1 MPKVFIVQNPVSGT
15 RPGEEVTDA
24 IRHFFRAL
32 GWEHHIHQT
41 EKGEDV
47 PSLVSSK
54 TNGGYD
60 LFIAAGGDGTVSAV
74 ATGLANREI
83 PMGILPVGT
92 GNGLARDLHIPL
104 SLDEA
109 LQLISENTASKTVD
123 AIEVNGRYHLLHV
136 SVGITPMTAKNAS
149 REQKQRLGIVA
160 YFLEGFRSLI
170 GFQPIT
176 FYLEIDGIK
185 VRVRASEVL
194 LMNSFSMGDPDRFL
208 NLGIDNT
215 DGRLDLFV
223 IKSRT
228 AIDYLRVAWNILLR
242 QPRVDPDV
250 ERFYVEDRLAIK
262 TRRQRPIQADGDL
275 IGSTPVEARLIP
287 QAVDIIVPK

>member
-15 RPGEEVTDA
+15 QPGEEVA
-24 IRHFFRAL
+24 NSIRHFFNAR

-47 PSLVSSK
+47 PSLVGSK
-54 TNGGYD
+54 VKEGYD

-74 ATGLANREI
+74 ATGLVNREV

-104 SLDEA
+104 RLDEA
-109 LQLISENTASKTVD
+109 LELIAERPASKPVD
-123 AIEVNGRYHLLHV
+123 AIEVNGSYHLLHL

-149 REQKQRLGIVA
+149 REQKQRLGRLA
-160 YFLEGFRSLI
+160 YILGGLRSLI

-176 FYLEIDGIK
+176 FYLEIDGVK

-228 AIDYLRVAWNILLR
+228 GSDYLRVAWNILMR

-250 ERFYVEDRLAIK
+250 ERFYIEDRLVIK
-262 TRRQRPIQADGDL
+262 TRRQRPVQADGDL
-275 IGSTPVEARLIP
+275 IGSTPVAVRLVP
-287 QAVDIIVPK
+287 QAVNIIVPE